1 MLRGATVLTP
11 SVRVA
16 RELQREFDAARR
28 SEGLVAWQPARVM
41 SWRGWAASV
50 WAGATVTGAAGATL
64 LNELQERVLW
74 ERVLERGEDLG
85 LQSAGAVAR
94 LCSSAMGLL
103 GSWDLRDEFSRA
115 ASAEGS
121 DAAAFARWYG
131 EFTATCQRE
140 RLLPGS
146 HLDAELAGMFRG
158 ARVPVEAEYVLYGF
172 DALTPAQT
180 AVVDGLRA
188 GGASVESAWAAAE
201 HALPVLFRC
210 DDAEAEVAACCRWAA
225 EVLEAAPSARIV
237 LVVPDLQEC
246 RLELERGLRAAVAPW
261 LQDVTASH
269 RGAPFEFSVRRSLA
283 QLPMIAEVLRL
294 LRWLAGP
301 VSFEEA
307 GAVLRSA
314 SLRLCA
320 SAEQGAELEAWTLL
334 DTKAARTG
342 ASLRGELGLRE
353 AAEVVWKGSPDT
365 ANRLRGLAAAAER
378 TLRGAHTCAAFAD
391 RVRGL
396 LPLAGWPPEG
406 QDSEEFQAVARWDE
420 VLDRVASLDLFGG
433 RMSFAAWVERVAAA
447 AGDTVFAPEN
457 TGAPIQVLTVAEAAG
472 IACDYLWFLH
482 AEERTWPLRREPH
495 PLLPRGLQRSLG
507 MPGADAA
514 ADEAAAEATMLRCVA
529 SAGSVRFSYA
539 AHGAAGETRPSPMIA
554 RMAGDEVV
562 AAAAEAIAAPAV
574 VLDVVREE
582 TALPALPEAATGGVS
597 VIQSQGQCGFRAFA
611 ERRLQMGEMQAID
624 AGLSP
629 AERGEQ
635 VHAVLQA
642 FWAACR
648 TQDQLRTWTK
658 EVLSDGTTYRDGV
671 LRRCIAGVLPA
682 SPADAWDAAYLDVQE
697 KRLFRLLSDW
707 LDTELLR
714 TPFTVAE
721 MEFGVPAAQV
731 GPLLLTMR
739 VDRIDRVET
748 ADGPVSVL
756 IDYKTGE
763 AERAGWFGD
772 RPDAPQLPV
781 YAIAGG
787 IADVRGIAFGRV
799 RVGKKGMDFQEML
812 ADRSLLGIG
821 STRRNEPDFDERMAE
836 WQRDLTALAEAFARG
851 DAAVEPK
858 DYMTTCKGCASRLL
872 CRVDV
877 SKLEPDD
884 DLPEEEDESFA

>member
-16 RELQREFDAARR
+16 RELQRGFDAGRR
-28 SEGLVAWQPARVM
+28 AEGLVAWQPARVM

-50 WAGATVTGAAGATL
+50 WADATVTGAAGATL
-64 LNELQERVLW
+64 LNELQERALW
-74 ERVLERGEDLG
+74 ERVLERGDDLG
-85 LQSAGAVAR
+85 LQASGAVAR

-103 GSWDLRDEFSRA
+103 GSWDLHDSFSRA

-121 DAAAFARWYG
+121 DVAAFARWYG

-140 RLLPGS
+140 GLLPGS

-158 ARVPVEAEYVLYGF
+158 AGVPVEAEYFLYGF
-172 DALTPAQT
+172 DALTPAQA
-180 AVVDGLRA
+180 AVADGLRA
-188 GGASVESAWAAAE
+188 GGASVESAWAATDDG
-201 HALPVLFRC
+201 LPLLLRC
-210 DDAEAEVAACCRWAA
+210 EDAEAEVAACCRWVA
-225 EVLEAAPSARIV
+225 EVLEGDPGARIA

-269 RGAPFEFSVRRSLA
+269 PGAPFEFSVGRSLA
-283 QLPMIAEVLRL
+283 HLPMIAEVLRL

-301 VSFEEA
+301 VSFEDA
-307 GAVLRSA
+307 GAVLRSG

-320 SAEQGAELEAWTLL
+320 SPEQGAELEAWTLL
-334 DTKAARTG
+334 DTKAARKGT
-342 ASLRGELGLRE
+342 SLRGELSLRE
-353 AAEVVWKGSPDT
+353 AAEVVRTGSQDT

-406 QDSEEFQAVARWDE
+406 PDSEEFQAVARWDE
-420 VLDRVASLDLFGG
+420 VLDRVASLDVFGG
-433 RMSFAAWVERVAAA
+433 RMSFAAWLERVAAA
-447 AGDTVFAPEN
+447 AGETVFAPEN
-457 TGAPIQVLTVAEAAG
+457 TGAPVQVMTVAEAAG
-472 IACDYLWFLH
+472 ITCDHLWFLH
-482 AEERTWPLRREPH
+482 ADERTWPLRREPH
-495 PLLPRGLQRSLG
+495 PLLPRGLQRLLG

-514 ADEAAAEATMLRCVA
+514 VDEAAAEATLLRCLAGV
-529 SAGSVRFSYA
+529 GSVRFSYP
-539 AHGAAGETRPSPMIA
+539 AHGVAGETRPSPMIE
-554 RMAGDEVV
+554 RLAGDEVV
-562 AAAAEAIAAPAV
+562 VVAAEASAEPAV
-574 VLDVVREE
+574 VLEVVRDE
-582 TALPALPEAATGGVS
+582 TALPALPVAATGGVS
-597 VIQSQGQCGFRAFA
+597 VIASQGQCGFRAFA
-611 ERRLQMGEMQAID
+611 ERRLQVGETQGID

-642 FWAACR
+642 FWSACR
-648 TQDQLRTWTK
+648 TQDQLRAWTR

-671 LRRCIAGVLPA
+671 LRRCIAGVLPVA
-682 SPADAWDAAYLDVQE
+682 RADAWDAAYLDVQS

-707 LDTELLR
+707 LDTELMR

-721 MEFGVPAAQV
+721 MEYKVPAARL

-739 VDRIDRVET
+739 VDRIDHVET
-748 ADGPVSVL
+748 ADGPVSLL

-763 AERAGWFGD
+763 AERSGWFGD

-799 RVGKKGMDFQEML
+799 RVGRNGMDFQEML

-821 STRRNEPDFDERMAE
+821 SSQRNEPGFDERMAE

-877 SKLEPDD
+877 AKLEPDD
-884 DLPEEEDESFA
+884 DLLEEEDESFA